1 MQRCCSWGAAAE
13 IDTVALRLGKDSEE
27 LRAGGS
33 SKHSELQVE
42 LEVKQ
47 RWSTVSCR
55 WSCRWSSQQW
65 SSDDE
70 LQGVATVDW
79 WW

>member
-47 RWSTVSCR
+47 R
-55 WSCRWSSQQW
+55 
-65 SSDDE
+65 
-70 LQGVATVDW
+70 
-79 WW
+79 

>member
-1 MQRCCSWGAAAE
+1 MALQLGNSSRGRCSGAAAWEQQQGKMQRCCSWGAAAE

-47 RWSTVSCR
+47 R
-55 WSCRWSSQQW
+55 
-65 SSDDE
+65 
-70 LQGVATVDW
+70 
-79 WW
+79 